1 MEIQKKK
8 KKKPSA
14 FDSRCRRE
22 TPKAQIMWRRHAGF
36 SFSSFSPFSH
46 AIATRCFCGRGSMT
60 TARAA
65 MSRKLAKAEAI
76 EGMESSAPLV
86 APQVQ
91 ESWSNSI
98 AFLVSLPFPLFLY
111 LSISLSLYPSPSIP
125 LSFSLYPS
133 LSLPLPSYHL
143 VLDGRFLPENLKRE
157 PENAGKLMYSA
168 LESNLVKL
176 FRSF

>member
-1 MEIQKKK
+1 MEIQKK

-46 AIATRCFCGRGSMT
+46 AVATRCFCGRGSMT

-65 MSRKLAKAEAI
+65 MSRKLARAEAI

-98 AFLVSLPFPLFLY
+98 DFLMSLPFPLFLY
-111 LSISLSLYPSPSIP
+111 LSIALSLYPSIPHPLSLFLSPSIP
-125 LSFSLYPS
+125 LSLS
-133 LSLPLPSYHL
+133 LSPPTTWS
-143 VLDGRFLPENLKRE
+143 
-157 PENAGKLMYSA
+157 
-168 LESNLVKL
+168 
-176 FRSF
+176 